1 MNFTV
6 YVVPIGWLPF
16 YLLPAPLDLQTKHRT
31 SCQALG
37 NLCAVLMYNDERKVN
52 PCKAFKD
59 YRRIPTSSDADRS
72 PLPWIYYGDGDASIV
87 LNRKKI
93 TSVYSIKP
101 GRLVRLMCYI
111 ILLLSSVVVYAGFF
125 NGMGMGEGLEN
136 E

>member
-6 YVVPIGWLPF
+6 YAVPVGRLPF
-16 YLLPAPLDLQTKHRT
+16 YVLPASPPLGLQAKHRT

-37 NLCAVLMYNDERKVN
+37 NLCAVQMYKDERQVS

-72 PLPWIYYGDGDASIV
+72 PLPWIYYGEGDASIV

-93 TSVYSIKP
+93 TSEYSIKP
-101 GRLVRLMCYI
+101 GRLVRLTCYFI
-111 ILLLSSVVVYAGFF
+111 ILLLSSAVVYAGFF
-125 NGMGMGEGLEN
+125 NGTGTA
-136 E
+136 